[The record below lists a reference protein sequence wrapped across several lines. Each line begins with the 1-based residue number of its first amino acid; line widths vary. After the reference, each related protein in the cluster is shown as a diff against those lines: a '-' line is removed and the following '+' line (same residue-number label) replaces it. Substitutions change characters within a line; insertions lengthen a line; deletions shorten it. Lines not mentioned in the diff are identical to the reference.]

1 MIYFLIKKGFTLIE
15 LLVVVAIIGILAAVC
30 TPIFQ
35 GFLDDSKETATQN
48 NHNHFIDS
56 IGRHFLSC
64 ELGRSSI
71 AMKYANGKDRS
82 FSCSNIKSTDFAYA
96 VCDDFYANG
105 YKNPYTNNS
114 GPCFQQGYN
123 ASYKGYVG
131 QSNISWAG
139 SGIWVQTRIN
149 DKETTSTFVPVE

>member
-1 MIYFLIKKGFTLIE
+1 MKKAFTLIE
-15 LLVVVAIIGILAAVC
+15 LLVVVAIIGILAAVG

-35 GFLDDSKETATQN
+35 GFLEDSKETVTKN
-48 NHNHFIDS
+48 NHNHFVRS
-56 IGRHFLSC
+56 IGRDFLSC

-71 AMKYANGKDRS
+71 SMKYVNGKARYFD
-82 FSCSNIKSTDFAYA
+82 CSKIRTTDFAYA
-96 VCDDFYANG
+96 VCDNFYANG
-105 YKNPYTNNS
+105 YRNPYNKTNS

-123 ASYKGYVG
+123 TSYKGYVG

-149 DKETTSTFVPVE
+149 DKETTSTFVPIE